1 MNDIGAYLLVDVKT
15 GKFYVGSSQN
25 VTKRIERHLRE
36 LKAGEHH
43 CSNLQDIWDKNQF
56 LEEYVY
62 PTETREEAYALE
74 QELLNKHDGSDLLL
88 NIGRSVK
95 GGDNLTNNPRREEI
109 IAKMRESIIERYSS
123 MSLQERKIFGSKGEK
138 NGMWG
143 KAHTAE
149 AREKISKA
157 NLGNKHRLG
166 LPLSDEHKKLLS
178 EMASQRTGEKN
189 PFFGMNHS
197 DETKKRIS
205 ETKKLQGLKP
215 TNSRQVLIEGVI
227 YESVTEAGRQLGIAP
242 ALLVHRLQSTK
253 EKYSSYQYLLNA

>member
-15 GKFYVGSSQN
+15 GKFYVGSSQD
-25 VTKRIERHLRE
+25 VEKRIKQHLSDLRA
-36 LKAGEHH
+36 KRHH

-74 QELLNKHDGSDLLL
+74 QELLDKHKGSDLLL
-88 NIGRSVK
+88 NIGLSVV

-109 IAKMRESIIERYSS
+109 IAKMQERRCS
-123 MSLQERKIFGSKGEK
+123 MSPQERKIFGSIGEK

-143 KAHTAE
+143 KTHTTE

-157 NLGNKHRLG
+157 NLGNKHRVG
-166 LPLSDEHKKLLS
+166 HALSDEHKKLLS
-178 EMASQRTGEKN
+178 EVASQRTGEKN
-189 PFFGMNHS
+189 PFFGKVHS

-215 TNSRQVLIEGVI
+215 MNTRQVLVNGVI

-253 EKYSSYQYLLNA
+253 EKYSGYQYLLNA